1 MTRSLVLRV
10 ALGAALLG
18 AAPAAAASTGVS
30 IDVSRI
36 DVSEILSP
44 GGEYR
49 LPTFGVRNPGTE
61 STSYRLVVSYID
73 GQADASPPESWF
85 AFEPGDLTL
94 AADQSRAVLTRV
106 TVPPDAAP
114 GRYSALIGPQ
124 IVGSGEG
131 AQVGAA
137 AAVRL
142 TFTVGESDGLE
153 AWLRML
159 GRFISENPWAVG
171 LVGLIVLLIAIRY
184 LRRRFEFQVA
194 RRA

>member
-1 MTRSLVLRV
+1 MTRLVVLRL

-36 DVSEILSP
+36 DVAEVLSP

-61 STSYRLVVSYID
+61 STSYRLVVTYID
-73 GQADASPPESWF
+73 EQADGSPPESWF
-85 AFEPGDLTL
+85 VFEPGNLTL
-94 AADQSRAVLTRV
+94 APDQSRPVLTHV
-106 TVPPDAAP
+106 TVPPDATP

-142 TFTVGESDGLE
+142 SFIVGESDGLD
-153 AWLRML
+153 AWLRIL
-159 GRFISENPWAVG
+159 GRFISENPWVLALGG
-171 LVGLIVLLIAIRY
+171 LLVLLVAVRY

-194 RRA
+194 RKA

>member
-1 MTRSLVLRV
+1 MIRSLVLRM

-18 AAPAAAASTGVS
+18 AAPAVVASTGVS

-36 DVSEILSP
+36 DVGETLVP
-44 GGEYR
+44 GGAYR

-73 GQADASPPESWF
+73 GQSDAAPPESWF

-94 AADQSRAVLTRV
+94 QPDQSRPVLTHV
-106 TVPPDAAP
+106 TVPPDATP

-142 TFTVGESDGLE
+142 TFTVGESDGLD
-153 AWLRML
+153 AWLRII
-159 GRFISENPWAVG
+159 GRFLSENPWVLALGG
-171 LVGLIVLLIAIRY
+171 LLVLLIAIRY
-184 LRRRFEFQVA
+184 LRRRFQFQVA